1 MKNNKGFSLIEALI
15 ATAVLAFLVL
25 SILSGFSSQIYS
37 NKKNRG
43 KTMAVTLAEERVEQ
57 LIKYNAEQIATLGLV
72 GTDTVD
78 TFENAVFVK
87 GHPEY
92 LQFRRTTN
100 IVQDPT
106 NAEMVNIRVTV
117 EYGKKGN
124 RYPFRIVLRTR
135 RG

>member
-57 LIKYNAEQIATLGLV
+57 LLKYNAEQITTLGLV
-72 GTDTVD
+72 GTSTVD

-92 LQFRRTTN
+92 LQFRRTTE
-100 IVQDPT
+100 IAQDG
-106 NAEMVNIRVTV
+106 AMVNIRVTV

>member
-1 MKNNKGFSLIEALI
+1 M
-15 ATAVLAFLVL
+15 
-25 SILSGFSSQIYS
+25 
-37 NKKNRG
+37 
-43 KTMAVTLAEERVEQ
+43 
-57 LIKYNAEQIATLGLV
+57 
-72 GTDTVD
+72 GTSTVD

-92 LQFRRTTN
+92 LQFRRTTE
-100 IVQDPT
+100 IAQDG
-106 NAEMVNIRVTV
+106 AMVNIRVTV

>member
-1 MKNNKGFSLIEALI
+1 
-15 ATAVLAFLVL
+15 
-25 SILSGFSSQIYS
+25 
-37 NKKNRG
+37 
-43 KTMAVTLAEERVEQ
+43 MAVTLAEERVEQ
-57 LIKYNAEQIATLGLV
+57 LLKYLLEQITTLGLV
-72 GTDTVD
+72 GTSTVD

-100 IVQDPT
+100 IDQDPT